1 MPRFASASNATNY
14 QVAPGSIVWKDQRYW
29 GSSAY
34 QEIRGYED
42 YLVGFRLNV
51 PHYGQ
56 PTNNTCGATVLS
68 MLSSYER
75 LKSSGS
81 FPPQPDIVELYDTLN
96 TDNVSGLNA
105 NELKAGV
112 VALGLFGG
120 KSREVG
126 SESIDEVVKDA
137 YLSTSPLIIYGN
149 SYFGSAGGHYY
160 AATGA
165 IYCDDILKQN
175 GKCSFRGLYINDSVF
190 NSPAYPVPELHYTG
204 IVSLVRHLIAMQ
216 SSVGAHALNPS
227 QFHTIDE
234 LEDYWEKTGSA
245 IPWKKMH
252 YYVRGGA

>member
-1 MPRFASASNATNY
+1 LFFAVPSFASASNATNY
-14 QVAPGSIVWKDQRYW
+14 QVAPGSIVWKGQRYW

-126 SESIDEVVKDA
+126 SESIDEAVKDNFLIA
-137 YLSTSPLIIYGN
+137 SPLIIYGN

-165 IYCDDILKQN
+165 IYCDDVLTQY
-175 GKCSFRGLYINDSVF
+175 GKCNFRGLYINDSILD
-190 NSPAYPVPELHYTG
+190 SPAYPIPEPPDTSKG
-204 IVSLVRHLIAMQ
+204 WSAVRDIKMIKYYMDLYR
-216 SSVGAHALNPS
+216 SVGAHALIPNR
-227 QFHTIDE
+227 FYTVDE
-234 LEDYWEKTGSA
+234 LESF
-245 IPWKKMH
+245 
-252 YYVRGGA
+252 